1 LVTSPAADEPLGW
14 LAQFDHSV
22 IRPGL
27 ERIDRLLAALGHP
40 QRQLAAVHLAGTN
53 GKGSTAAMI
62 ASILQS
68 AGYRVG
74 LYTSPHLHRLNER
87 MRINGRPIPTARLV
101 ELADELR
108 GLLEQ
113 LRYKDVCDGGAGER
127 NEASRALPAKA
138 ESEPATWPTAMA
150 ESKRISPDDNDPPTY
165 FECTTAMAFA
175 YFARE
180 RVDWAVIE
188 TGLGGRFDA
197 TNLVAPRVTVLTP
210 MDYDHMDYLGS
221 SLESIAWEKTGILKP
236 GIPAVVAPQ
245 SPMVQ
250 AVIDREA
257 ARLRVPVIRFGRDY
271 WCDEEGPQRFTYRDG
286 RRCVRHLESPLLG
299 RHQLI
304 NSATAVAA
312 VSAMGVAADD
322 GVVASGLAAVRW
334 PGRLEVV
341 RDTPRV
347 LLDGAHNPAA
357 ARALAAFLSEEKARR
372 GGRVTAVFG
381 IMRDKAIAEV
391 VSALRP
397 VVDQWIATAPSTPRA
412 LPADDV
418 AAVIHAAGGRVMT
431 EPDPPQA
438 VRVALSG
445 LCDADLCCVTGSFYT
460 VAAAREWLLVSAG
473 LDDRHAVA
481 ESS

>member
-1 LVTSPAADEPLGW
+1 MTSPAADEPLGW

-27 ERIDRLLAALGHP
+27 ERTDRLLAALGHP

-108 GLLEQ
+108 ALLKQ
-113 LRYKDVCDGGAGER
+113 LRYKDVCDGGAGEL
-127 NEASRALPAKA
+127 S
-138 ESEPATWPTAMA
+138 
-150 ESKRISPDDNDPPTY
+150 ISPDDNEPPTY

-210 MDYDHMDYLGS
+210 IDYDHTDYLGP
-221 SLESIAWEKTGILKP
+221 SLESIAWEKAGILKP
-236 GIPAVVAPQ
+236 GIPAVVALQ

-257 ARLRVPVIRFGRDY
+257 AQLRVPVIRFGRDY

-286 RRCVRHLESPLLG
+286 HRCVRHLECPLLG

-322 GVVASGLAAVRW
+322 SAVAAGLAAVRW

-341 RDTPRV
+341 REAPRV

-397 VVDQWIATAPSTPRA
+397 VVDQWIATAPSIPRA
-412 LPADDV
+412 LPADDL
-418 AAVIHAAGGRVMT
+418 AAMIHAAGGRVMT
-431 EPDPPQA
+431 APDPPQA